1 MWRKT
6 NSMNSIKD
14 LLLQTAKKGASD
26 LHLIVGYEP
35 MTRVDGRLQV
45 LPETSVITRESSE
58 KYVFELLTPEQKDIF
73 LANREFDFS
82 FSIKEANFRII
93 IIYERGTIALA
104 ARLIPQ
110 KIRSIDELGLP
121 GICHQLTKLRQG
133 FILVTGPTGHGKST
147 SLAAMI
153 NEINLSR
160 ETHII
165 TIEDPI
171 EYIYP
176 KAKGI
181 ISQRE
186 MRLDTHSWDSALRSA
201 LREDIDVVLV
211 GEMRDFETIASALT
225 IAETGHLVF
234 ATLHTNSAAQSID
247 RIVDVFPSSQQPQ
260 IRLQLAANLEAIL
273 SQRLIPQIAGGR
285 IPAVEV
291 LLATL
296 AVRSTIREGKTHLID
311 NIIQTSKDLG
321 METLEGSLAHL
332 VKLGKVSMEV
342 ASNYAVK
349 PEELF
354 RLVK

>member
-1 MWRKT
+1 
-6 NSMNSIKD
+6 MNSIKD
-14 LLLQTAKKGASD
+14 LLLITFQKGASD
-26 LHLIVGYEP
+26 LHLVVGYEP
-35 MTRVDGRLQV
+35 TIRVDGRLQIIADTQI
-45 LPETSVITRESSE
+45 LSSEVTE

-82 FSIKEANFRII
+82 FSIPQANFRVN
-93 IIYERGTIALA
+93 IYYEKGTIALA

-110 KIRSIDELGLP
+110 KIRTVEELGLP
-121 GICHQLTKLRQG
+121 SICHQITKLRQG

-153 NEINLSR
+153 NEINLAR
-160 ETHII
+160 ESHII

-181 ISQRE
+181 VSQRE

-247 RIVDVFPSSQQPQ
+247 RIVDVFPSAQQPQ

-291 LLATL
+291 LLGTS

-311 NIIQTSKDLG
+311 NIIQTSKDMG

-332 VKLGKVSMEV
+332 VKTGKISMEV
-342 ASNYAVK
+342 ASNYALR